1 MFQFTTYHN
10 PESFETLEE
19 MVENITNH
27 GLTVKEQ
34 SYSQGW
40 DETTLILEG
49 TRDQFEKFFLSDGDS
64 SQSIDIDEFMEELVE
79 I

>member
-10 PESFETLEE
+10 PDSFETLEE
-19 MVENITNH
+19 MVENITNR

-64 SQSIDIDEFMEELVE
+64 SQSIDIDEFMAELVE

>member
-10 PESFETLEE
+10 PDSFETLEE
-19 MVENITNH
+19 LIENITNH
-27 GLTVKEQ
+27 GLTVKDQ
-34 SYSQGW
+34 SYSQDW

-49 TRDQFEKFFLSDGDS
+49 TRDQFERLVLSNGDS
-64 SQSIDIDEFMEELVE
+64 SQSINIDEFMEELVE

>member
-1 MFQFTTYHN
+1 MVQFTTYHN
-10 PESFETLEE
+10 PDSFETLEE

-27 GLTVKEQ
+27 GLTVKDQ
-34 SYSQGW
+34 SYSQEW
-40 DETTLILEG
+40 DETTLVLQG
-49 TRDQFEKFFLSDGDS
+49 TRDQFEKFFLSNGDS

>member
-10 PESFETLEE
+10 DDSYGTLSELLE
-19 MVENITNH
+19 VVQEH
-27 GLTVKEQ
+27 GLTVVEKTFSLE
-34 SYSQGW
+34 W
-40 DETTLILEG
+40 DETTLVLQG
-49 TRDQFEKFFLSDGDS
+49 TRDQFEKFFLSNGDS

>member
-10 PESFETLEE
+10 PDSFETLEE
-19 MVENITNH
+19 LIENITNH
-27 GLTVKEQ
+27 GLTVKDQ
-34 SYSQGW
+34 SYSQDW

-49 TRDQFEKFFLSDGDS
+49 TRDQFERLFLSNGDS
-64 SQSIDIDEFMEELVE
+64 SQSINIDEFMEELVE

>member
-10 PESFETLEE
+10 PDSFETLEE

-27 GLTVKEQ
+27 GLTVKDQ
-34 SYSQGW
+34 SYSQEW
-40 DETTLILEG
+40 DETTLVLQG
-49 TRDQFEKFFLSDGDS
+49 TRDQFEKFFLSNGDS